1 MSAVIRGA
9 ATVSYRLGAVDRN
22 AISAAQEKP
31 MNTSEHFL
39 RMFAYD
45 SWANHQTL
53 SAMQAARLVSS
64 GTVGRMAHIL
74 SAQKLWF
81 ERLRGES
88 QSLPVWPTA
97 SLQDCMALT
106 DEMANLWRNY
116 LTPLQASAFH
126 EKVEY
131 RNSKGEP
138 WSSRVEDVLTHVLL
152 HSAYHRGQ
160 VALEMRAAG
169 KEPAYTDFIHAVRQ
183 GFVE

>member
-1 MSAVIRGA
+1 
-9 ATVSYRLGAVDRN
+9 
-22 AISAAQEKP
+22 
-31 MNTSEHFL
+31 MNTREHFL

-45 SWANHQTL
+45 DWANRQCL

-64 GTVGRMAHIL
+64 AAVGRMAHIL
-74 SAQKLWF
+74 SVQKLWL
-81 ERLRGES
+81 ERLRRES
-88 QSLPVWPTA
+88 QSLPVWPTT
-97 SLQDCMALT
+97 SLPECLALA
-106 DEMANLWRNY
+106 DEMANLWRSY
-116 LTPLQASAFH
+116 LAPLQPSAFD

-138 WSSRVEDVLTHVLL
+138 WSSRVEDVLIHVLT

-169 KEPAYTDFIHAVRQ
+169 MEPAYTDFIHAVRQ